1 MDSKK
6 LSKDLFYLFVL
17 SIVVAVA
24 SVLTSDQ
31 VSESFPALSN
41 IGNVATLVCSIIY
54 IFLLWS
60 LSNFSGYY
68 KKAAIWK
75 ILTLLIDVILVSG
88 IIGLFFAYS
97 SSLSHHNSF
106 DSVLGGLAASIGL
119 AGVLVI
125 VVSILSLIFGLCA
138 THNEY
143 KAHGEVMIPYDSS
156 YELKWHKLWK
166 YTIWSTIAMI
176 IALVVMILALFSKG
190 WGLISLGTAVM
201 MLAGIAM
208 LVISIVKLV
217 YLYRMSKLVE
227 ASDII
232 KDIHSDVIDQ
242 EENDR

>member
-17 SIVVAVA
+17 SVVATVA
-24 SVLTSDQ
+24 NILTSDQ
-31 VSESFPALSN
+31 VSESLPALSN

-75 ILTLLIDVILVSG
+75 ILTILIDVILVSG

-97 SSLSHHNSF
+97 SSLSHHSSF
-106 DSVLGGLAASIGL
+106 DSVLGGLAASVGF
-119 AGVLVI
+119 AGVLAI
-125 VVSILSLIFGLCA
+125 VASILLLIFGLCA
-138 THNEY
+138 TRNEY

-156 YELKWHKLWK
+156 YEPKWHKLWK
-166 YTIWSTIAMI
+166 YTVWSTIAMI
-176 IALVVMILALFSKG
+176 VALVVMILALFSKG
-190 WGLISLGTAVM
+190 WGLISLGTAVV

-208 LVISIVKLV
+208 LVTSIYKLI
-217 YLYRMSKLVE
+217 YLYRMSKIIENAGSVSE
-227 ASDII
+227 QIVSDQDL
-232 KDIHSDVIDQ
+232 K
-242 EENDR
+242 